1 MKTTQS
7 ILSLIAALFFLYS
20 CSLER
25 QMYTRDHRT
34 KWHATGKGRLKSESA
49 KPSKREAETAVLD
62 YREDASTASAETPQ
76 RPDSIAE
83 ESEAIFSRVNTE
95 ARPAL
100 KQSNWALTMRGF
112 RGQYSNPLEM
122 NPFERFI
129 SRQAAETLSND
140 SPRTE
145 GFSVAS
151 LVLGIVGWFIPY
163 VGLLCC
169 LLAVIFG
176 IIGIVKISN
185 NPDKFKGMGMAI
197 AGLVLGVLGIGVVLL
212 LMALLF

>member
-1 MKTTQS
+1 
-7 ILSLIAALFFLYS
+7 
-20 CSLER
+20 
-25 QMYTRDHRT
+25 MYTQGNRT
-34 KWHATGKGRLKSESA
+34 KWHATGKGRLKSEQA
-49 KPSKREAETAVLD
+49 KVPKKETQEAVIV
-62 YREDASTASAETPQ
+62 YREDASTASAATLPA
-76 RPDSIAE
+76 PDSFNE
-83 ESEAIFSRVNTE
+83 QTEAIFSEVNTE

-100 KQSNWALTMRGF
+100 KQSNRAVTMHGF

-129 SRQAAETLSND
+129 ARQAAEMLSND